1 MKHFA
6 ALLIAGLIGLNSIA
20 QENMMLMPFQPL
32 MDGVWKGEGKWKDG
46 KPFKQEIT
54 YSWGI
59 GKQHVDFEMNS
70 FMDTSFTA
78 FGLAAKGVL
87 SWDSDANKIRFRNF
101 DFKGGVLEGTVQTKK
116 KQVHFVYDYT
126 MENDSVVTITDA
138 WIWVKDDKYM
148 NKVGV
153 LEGEEWKAVYGEF
166 YFWKK

>member
-1 MKHFA
+1 MKSIVT
-6 ALLIAGLIGLNSIA
+6 LLIAGLIGLNSFA

-54 YSWGI
+54 YTWGLAN
-59 GKQHVDFEMNS
+59 QHVEFQMNS
-70 FMDTSFTA
+70 FLDTSFTT
-78 FGLAAKGVL
+78 FGLAAEGVF
-87 SWDSDANKIRFRNF
+87 SWDPKDNKIRFRSF

-116 KQVHFVYDYT
+116 KQIHYLYDYQ
-126 MENDSVVTITDA
+126 MSEDSTVTITDA

-153 LEGEEWKAVYGEF
+153 LEGEEWTEVYGEF